1 MFMSAEVNKVIAISG
16 GATGIGRA
24 TVELFLKEGYRV
36 SFGDINEEASFALLK
51 ELKEQGFG
59 DDKVIFTKVNTTL
72 PEDITAWRNAI
83 MEHFGRLDAIF
94 ANAGIHRSNTMLNI
108 DPQELKLMIDTNIYG
123 TVYTLQELVPYLQQ
137 NGGGSVVINCSDQF
151 FIGKGNNFGYGLTK
165 GALGQITRSLA
176 VDLAKDHIRVNA
188 VCPGTIRTPL
198 ADEALGRYAHRA
210 GISLEQAWAEE
221 DALFTLGRCGTADE
235 VAQMVYF
242 LTEKATFSTGAH
254 YLVDGGIVAS

>member
-1 MFMSAEVNKVIAISG
+1 MERCKVIAISG

-24 TVELFLKEGYRV
+24 TVEKFLHEGYSV
-36 SFGDINEEASFALLK
+36 SFADINLSEGQKLVDTLRD
-51 ELKEQGFG
+51 QGFG
-59 DDKVIFTKVNTTL
+59 EDKLCFVQANTTNKDEL
-72 PEDITAWRNAI
+72 THWAQVT
-83 MEHFGRLDAIF
+83 MERFGHLDAIF
-94 ANAGIHRSNTMLNI
+94 ANAGIHRSNTLLNI

-123 TVYTLQELVPYLQQ
+123 TIYTLQALIPCLQQ
-137 NGGGSVVINCSDQF
+137 NGSGAVVLNCSDQF

-198 ADEALGRYAHRA
+198 ADAALGRYAQRA
-210 GISLEQAWAEE
+210 GISMEQAWAEE
-221 DALFTLGRCGTADE
+221 DSLFTLGRCGTAEE
-235 VAQMVYF
+235 VAEMVYF
-242 LTEKATFSTGAH
+242 LIEKATFSTGAH

>member
-1 MFMSAEVNKVIAISG
+1 MSAEVNKVIAISG

-51 ELKEQGFG
+51 ELKEHGFG

-83 MEHFGRLDAIF
+83 IERFGRLDAIF